1 MYPRKLSTLTSEELG
16 ISIQQKSSSVV
27 GHSSVEDAAAAL
39 RLYWHENV
47 RWERSLGHPLLGI
60 RERTSQRRRIPL
72 RMYLDGC
79 NLPIGCRGVDFNALL
94 GSNKINDGGMIVSDD
109 GSRVT
114 RIPPEE
120 FRLTSRVR
128 QNRNGN
134 HSSSNI
140 STIDWIPIFRSALSP
155 QSALGNITVMFDG
168 AKYASAK
175 RDNERV
181 RRVKAGGGVDTRKFR
196 LDSSSSTTSDDR
208 GSIEI
213 EITEDGDSTDDVLV
227 RTTSR
232 GEDADADADADA
244 DVSASDIH
252 RRRRIISLEEVINI
266 FSSDADDA
274 ETDVVHYS
282 VVIRRKAGGT
292 KTHRRLFDKL
302 HLRRPNEGAVCLSS
316 LTPGLRRSSLRIA
329 RELEREK
336 CIERVIECERRCRD
350 ELRFVVVTN
359 DVYLCD
365 RLVRDNDRVLVLSYM
380 QLTTMW

>member
-39 RLYWHENV
+39 RLYWHGNV

-60 RERTSQRRRIPL
+60 RERTSRRRRTPL

-79 NLPIGCRGVDFNALL
+79 NLPIGCRGVDFNALM
-94 GSNKINDGGMIVSDD
+94 GNNINDGGMIVSDD

-114 RIPPEE
+114 TIPPEE

-128 QNRNGN
+128 QSCNGH

-175 RDNERV
+175 RGNERV
-181 RRVKAGGGVDTRKFR
+181 RRVRAGGGVGTRKFR
-196 LDSSSSTTSDDR
+196 LDSSSRTTSDGR

-227 RTTSR
+227 CTTSR
-232 GEDADADADADA
+232 GEYAGGDDG
-244 DVSASDIH
+244 ASDFH
-252 RRRRIISLEEVINI
+252 RRRRIISLEEAINI
-266 FSSDADDA
+266 FSSNGDDA
-274 ETDVVHYS
+274 ETDVLPYF

-316 LTPGLRRSSLRIA
+316 LTPGLRKSSLRIA

-350 ELRFVVVTN
+350 ELRFVVVTD

-365 RLVRDNDRVLVLSYM
+365 RLVRDNDGVLVLSYM